1 MWIQEPG
8 SVTER
13 IEFLGRPELC
23 TYLLKG
29 DVYSLVGGGMVH
41 IVPDVLEQLQNLDID
56 IERIRYL
63 IILHTHYDHLGMA
76 PYLSKHWPWLRV
88 AVSRV
93 GASILKNQNA
103 LEAIQDYNNA
113 FIEKNNGSHGIE
125 PLHIV
130 KEGFP
135 VHYILNERAEL
146 DLGNKIKFYMFDSPG
161 HSVCSQALY
170 VPKEYALFPSD
181 SMGVLTEEKIMPVG
195 SSNYDQFQKSIE
207 KLSKI
212 GAENICLDHFGALI
226 PPDGKEFFTKAK
238 KSARE
243 FREKMIYTYRKTKD
257 IDDTVN
263 ELSVDFDCGLSEVG
277 LLPEN
282 LMKDILKRMVIF
294 VNRLD

>member
-8 SVTER
+8 PVTER

-29 DVYSLVGGGMVH
+29 DIYSLVGGGMVH
-41 IVPDVLEQLQNLDID
+41 IVPDVLEQLEKLDID
-56 IERIRYL
+56 VERIQYL

-103 LEAIQDYNNA
+103 LKAIQKYNNA
-113 FIEKNNGSHGIE
+113 FIEENNGSHGIE

-135 VHYILNERAEL
+135 VHYILNERAEV

-181 SMGVLTEEKIMPVG
+181 SMGVLTEKNIMPMG
-195 SSNYDQFQKSIE
+195 SSNYDQFQDSIE
-207 KLSKI
+207 KLGKI
-212 GAENICLDHFGALI
+212 GAENICLEHSGALI
-226 PPDGKEFFTKAK
+226 PPDGKEFLNKAK
-238 KSARE
+238 KAAIE
-243 FREKMIYTYRKTKD
+243 FREKILNIYKKNKD
-257 IDDTVN
+257 IEKTVS
-263 ELSVDFDCGLSEVG
+263 EFFLDFDCRLSELG
-277 LLPEN
+277 LLPED
-282 LMKDILKRMVIF
+282 LMKGILKRMVIF
-294 VNRLD
+294 VNRLG